1 MSKSNSLEFLH
12 LSYLSEYG
20 KISIITSQTAW
31 LNNDECALPKVH
43 YVSDRET
50 TSATDKIVFE
60 TEFVSSSPSTLPRR
74 FARRHRFVFPISVEP
89 AERHE
94 TDGGGGAAEA
104 GLLPEIL
111 DSSKSKPIRLV
122 EGTKRQLG

>member
-1 MSKSNSLEFLH
+1 M
-12 LSYLSEYG
+12 
-20 KISIITSQTAW
+20 
-31 LNNDECALPKVH
+31 
-43 YVSDRET
+43 SDRET

>member
-1 MSKSNSLEFLH
+1 M
-12 LSYLSEYG
+12 
-20 KISIITSQTAW
+20 
-31 LNNDECALPKVH
+31 
-43 YVSDRET
+43 SDRET

-94 TDGGGGAAEA
+94 TDGGGGGGGGAAEA